1 MIRGVALSVLAGT
14 LALLV
19 QSSMAADR
27 AFSLPPHHTQK
38 QIPTIKAGLVD
49 ERVPRLGPVLLIR
62 RGPVAALN
70 ESARPRF
77 AGGMI
82 DIFPLS
88 PSGLHLGVGSRY
100 FSRANFWVA
109 AEAATDGL
117 IADIHMPRGVGSLAG
132 RRTFNRY
139 TPATTIGYDLTLLP
153 GLVAGVEGGT
163 LFGRAMPRGP
173 QLLRFRDGG
182 ALPRDRDNAL
192 NPIAT
197 MSLRF
202 GF

>member
-1 MIRGVALSVLAGT
+1 MIRGIARSVLGGT
-14 LALLV
+14 LAI
-19 QSSMAADR
+19 MAQPSGAAER
-27 AFSLPPHHTQK
+27 AFSLPPHHAQK
-38 QIPTIKAGLVD
+38 QIPVIKAGLVD
-49 ERVPRLGPVLLIR
+49 LRVPRIGPVLLIR
-62 RGPVAALN
+62 RGPVATLSN
-70 ESARPRF
+70 NARTRF

-88 PSGLHLGVGSRY
+88 PSGFHLGVGSRY
-100 FSRANFWVA
+100 FSRTNFWVA
-109 AEAATDGL
+109 AETATDGL
-117 IADIHMPRGVGSLAG
+117 IADTHMPRGVGSLAG

-163 LFGRAMPRGP
+163 LFGRAMPHGP

-182 ALPRDRDNAL
+182 AGPSDRDNGL
-192 NPIAT
+192 NPVAT

>member
-1 MIRGVALSVLAGT
+1 MIRGITLSVLGGT
-14 LALLV
+14 LAATV
-19 QSSMAADR
+19 QSSAAAER
-27 AFSLPPHHTQK
+27 AFSLPPRHTEK

-49 ERVPRLGPVLLIR
+49 ARVPRLGPVLLIR
-62 RGPVAALN
+62 RGPVATLSEN
-70 ESARPRF
+70 ARTRF

-88 PSGLHLGVGSRY
+88 PSGFHLGVGSRY

-109 AEAATDGL
+109 AETATDGL
-117 IADIHMPRGVGSLAG
+117 IADTHLPRGIGSLAS

-139 TPATTIGYDLTLLP
+139 TPATTVGYDLTLLP

-163 LFGRAMPRGP
+163 LLGRAIPRGP
-173 QLLRFRDGG
+173 QVLRFRDGG
-182 ALPRDRDNAL
+182 AGPGDRANAL

>member
-14 LALLV
+14 LAFVV
-19 QSSMAADR
+19 QPSVAAAR
-27 AFSLPPHHTQK
+27 AFSLPPRHIQK
-38 QIPTIKAGLVD
+38 QIPVIKAGLVD

-62 RGPVAALN
+62 RGPVATLSDN
-70 ESARPRF
+70 TRPRF

-82 DIFPLS
+82 DIFPIS
-88 PSGLHLGVGSRY
+88 PSGFHLGIGSRY
-100 FSRANFWVA
+100 FSRTNFWVA
-109 AEAATDGL
+109 AETATEGL
-117 IADIHMPRGVGSLAG
+117 LADVHLPRSGIGG
-132 RRTFNRY
+132 RRPFNRY
-139 TPATTIGYDLTLLP
+139 TPATTVGYDLTLLP

-163 LFGRAMPRGP
+163 LFGRAVPRGP
-173 QLLRFRDGG
+173 QLLRFREGG
-182 ALPRDRDNAL
+182 ARPNDNDRAL